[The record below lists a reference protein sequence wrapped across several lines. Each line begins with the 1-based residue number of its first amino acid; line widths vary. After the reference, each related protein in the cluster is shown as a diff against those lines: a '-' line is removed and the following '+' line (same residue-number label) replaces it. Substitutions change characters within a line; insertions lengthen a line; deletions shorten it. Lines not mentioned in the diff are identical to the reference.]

1 MAYRNDESWILK
13 ISKTWSE
20 ILKVGFVVHFESLRT
35 AASTNSK
42 ALVNQNIC
50 REEMLPQWK
59 INLSYSP
66 KIKEQDLLRLS
77 DLNSRYIPGIWKVN
91 LLFFN

>member
-50 REEMLPQWK
+50 REEMLPQ
-59 INLSYSP
+59 
-66 KIKEQDLLRLS
+66 
-77 DLNSRYIPGIWKVN
+77 
-91 LLFFN
+91 